1 MLRKQAIV
9 RAAMVTHVTKQ
20 MEMNTLTIESCYK
33 TPPEVLHLS
42 LERMKWAPDDLLQQ
56 TINIIWMA
64 RPSNLSML
72 SYYQNTVVKKF
83 C

>member
-1 MLRKQAIV
+1 MLRKKAIV
-9 RAAMVTHVTKQ
+9 RAALVAHVTNQ
-20 MEMNTLTIESCYK
+20 MKMNTLTIESCYK

-42 LERMKWAPDDLLQQ
+42 LERMKSEPDDILMEIL
-56 TINIIWMA
+56 NIIWMA